1 MHHRSTLST
10 PILTR
15 IIHDLIC
22 HGFFDHHS
30 PRTHLDLELHLRT
43 IVAALR
49 LLSAHGI
56 EAGKGTLTFAY
67 FDELYNRM
75 ARWQTYHL
83 RQVERAKGAEET
95 SKNYNNEFLIAYVRD
110 LISSVPSDRT
120 VATNV
125 AQRMIAAVSVLG
137 HAVFLLLVRV
147 IVVWKEHCTG
157 GAVSQDDCPV
167 QASSVALARPFPN
180 NGRSLYSIA
189 RIPTPQPV
197 QSS

>member
-1 MHHRSTLST
+1 MQDIFESQHQHIAIHGLHHRSTLST

-15 IIHDLIC
+15 IIRDLIC
-22 HGFFDHHS
+22 HDFFDHHS

-83 RQVERAKGAEET
+83 GQVERAKGVLNATRIEDKV
-95 SKNYNNEFLIAYVRD
+95 KNYNNEFLIVYARD

-137 HAVFLLLVRV
+137 HAVFLLLARV
-147 IVVWKEHCTG
+147 IVVW
-157 GAVSQDDCPV
+157 
-167 QASSVALARPFPN
+167 
-180 NGRSLYSIA
+180 
-189 RIPTPQPV
+189 
-197 QSS
+197 

>member
-1 MHHRSTLST
+1 LHHRSTLST

-22 HGFFDHHS
+22 HDFFDHHS

-49 LLSAHGI
+49 LLSAHRI
-56 EAGKGTLTFAY
+56 DAGRGTLTFAY

-83 RQVERAKGAEET
+83 GQVERAKGAEEMT
-95 SKNYNNEFLIAYVRD
+95 KNYNNEFLIVYAGD
-110 LISSVPSDRT
+110 SISSMPSDRT

-137 HAVFLLLVRV
+137 HAVFLLSARLMA
-147 IVVWKEHCTG
+147 VWKERCTG
-157 GAVSQDDCPV
+157 GAVPQDNCPA
-167 QASSVALARPFPN
+167 QASSVALAFPFPR
-180 NGRSLYSIA
+180 NGRSLYSTA
-189 RIPTPQPV
+189 CIPATQPA